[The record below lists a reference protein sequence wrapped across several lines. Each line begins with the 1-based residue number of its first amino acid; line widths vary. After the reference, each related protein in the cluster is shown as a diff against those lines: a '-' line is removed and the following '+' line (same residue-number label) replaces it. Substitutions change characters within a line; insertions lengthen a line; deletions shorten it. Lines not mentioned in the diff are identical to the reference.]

1 MDKKFVMGIAAM
13 AALTLVSCSSD
24 DLDSFSGDSSK
35 NEAISFDGYLGRS
48 AVAVNGTRGSVET
61 KETLRTKGFGV
72 FGKYDAG
79 DSKTSDPK
87 FFVNQKVTCSNSKW
101 TYTPLKY
108 WPTQGLINFYAYAP
122 YKDGQALKE
131 NTNTFD
137 FTVEPNAADQIDL
150 LWANAT
156 GQIKTNFEG
165 TTKEKVKFLFKHALS
180 RLGYTVKLSGNYSPD
195 NATFTL
201 RKITLAGSP
210 DDETK
215 GAFYK
220 SGTID
225 LSKTNTKEELSKT
238 NTTTGLW
245 QALTSD
251 ENKQYFKW
259 FDGSYLVE
267 SSKSKHP
274 TNSAK
279 EDYSDKDYLFVI
291 PQNFSEKIEEAG
303 QQKENPDKLFVIV
316 EYDVTYK
323 NESGT
328 PTTTITNK
336 VYKKLSIKFEQG
348 KAYNL
353 NLTIGLPIEFDIDVE
368 NVAGVEDWTNDT
380 DNKITD
386 LPIDSWDDI
395 NRK

>member
-1 MDKKFVMGIAAM
+1 MYKKFVMSIAAM

-24 DLDSFSGDSSK
+24 DLDSFSDNSSK

-79 DSKTSDPK
+79 DNKTSDAN

-108 WPTQGLINFYAYAP
+108 WPTQGQINFYAYAP

-137 FTVEPNAADQIDL
+137 FTVEPKAADQIDL

-180 RLGYTVKLSGNYSPD
+180 RLGYTVKLSGNYSPN

-201 RKITLAGSP
+201 KKITLAGSP

-220 SGTID
+220 TGTID
-225 LSKTNTKEELSKT
+225 LSKTGSKEELSKT
-238 NTTTGLW
+238 NTTGLW
-245 QALTSD
+245 TAALD
-251 ENKQYFKW
+251 NNKQNFTW
-259 FDGSYLVE
+259 FDGSYVVKN
-267 SSKSKHP
+267 SDPKHP
-274 TNSAK
+274 TNSAD
-279 EDYSDKDYLFVI
+279 EDYSGKDYLFVI
-291 PQNFSEKIEEAG
+291 PQDFSQTKTEGHDVDE
-303 QQKENPDKLFVIV
+303 LYVIV
-316 EYDVTYK
+316 EYDVAYK
-323 NESGT
+323 SESGT

-336 VYKKLSIKFEQG
+336 VYKKLSIDLMQG
-348 KAYNL
+348 KAYML

-395 NRK
+395 EHKK